1 MKEKR
6 RCSIFFHF
14 GGAGG
19 QVVDHDVEAD
29 FVGQLLQFAF
39 PQPYPRA
46 VAAAAPSLRWG
57 RLGGDQQSSGVGIAR
72 PPDGLPPLADAV
84 HREGGRIMVN
94 ADTDPSGI
102 RGQVIDPVRHRAA
115 ELLDQE
121 VMDPDLF
128 RVALGPIFAAVVTEI
143 PDQFLFLGVD
153 GDHRLLVGQ
162 SGGHVGVDAAD
173 LRIPV
178 GVTVAL
184 CGLTVAL
191 QTVTR
196 LIEQV
201 ADQGAA
207 DLVTL
212 GLQRLRPTPHA
223 FSGPPQRR
231 SRVTPRR
238 RLDQRLEIVKQRV
251 VLGDRSP
258 ASSSRP
264 PNALRGL
271 VRRQSLRAPPEGAR
285 RNPGPHRDRRNPA
298 ITRGKRLRCRN
309 QTPAAFIEKGRHR
322 RKPLSN
328 GFDIDHHHNIW
339 YGKSVVNPYLTLS
352 KVDSIISGRALSLW
366 HVIGYVANALSSPPL
381 TRNQVELMGQDN
393 ISKPDAPG
401 FEALQISP
409 QPIEI
414 MLS

>member
-1 MKEKR
+1 MTRSLTSGLARQFWLMKEKR
-6 RCSIFFHF
+6 RCSILFHLLVP
-14 GGAGG
+14 GGRWLTTMSRPSSLASFCNSRF
-19 QVVDHDVEAD
+19 HSRTREP
-29 FVGQLLQFAF
+29 LLPPPAI
-39 PQPYPRA
+39 
-46 VAAAAPSLRWG
+46 
-57 RLGGDQQSSGVGIAR
+57 GGDQQSAGVGVAR

-128 RVALGPIFAAVVTEI
+128 RVALGPIFAPVVTEI
-143 PDQFLFLGVD
+143 PDQFFFLGVD
-153 GDHRLLVGQ
+153 GDHRLLFGQ
-162 SGGHVGVDAAD
+162 SGGHLAVDVAE

-212 GLQRLRPTPHA
+212 GLQRLCQPAHA
-223 FSGPPQRR
+223 FAGPPQRR

-271 VRRQSLRAPPEGAR
+271 VRRQFLQAPSDGAR
-285 RNPGPHRDRRNPA
+285 RNPSRHRDRRHPA
-298 ITRGKRLRCRN
+298 ITRGKRLGCRH

-339 YGKSVVNPYLTLS
+339 YAKSVVNLNLTLS
-352 KVDSIISGRALSLW
+352 KVDSLISGRALRSGPRSRGSTW
-366 HVIGYVANALSSPPL
+366 GALPWPF
-381 TRNQVELMGQDN
+381 R
-393 ISKPDAPG
+393 
-401 FEALQISP
+401 
-409 QPIEI
+409 
-414 MLS
+414 